1 MNTFGLK
8 LEGKDLLPS
17 KLSVHELTDLLLA
30 VERAVVK
37 TAIHLQ
43 PGLDE
48 EQAVIS
54 LVEIAEGSTSL
65 QFASALPATT
75 TAFQRIGQ
83 AISSRSYT
91 ELPSVT
97 IDALR
102 EIHKYSQERQA
113 LIGFYLYENS
123 QRTRLAEIRF
133 DVDLNLPL
141 INRVRSNTV
150 IYGRLT
156 RVGGNPPKA
165 RITQLNGEAISC
177 FVSEQLAKRIGNR
190 LYEVIG
196 LAGEAEWDA
205 DDYSLLYFKAND
217 ITPYEE
223 TAIKAAIK
231 ELRESAG
238 PAWDRVKDVNAY
250 IEELRRG

>member
-17 KLSVHELTDLLLA
+17 KLSIHELTELLLA
-30 VERAVVK
+30 FERAVVK
-37 TAIHLQ
+37 TAIHLK

-54 LVEIAEGSTSL
+54 LIGISEGSTSL
-65 QFASALPATT
+65 QFASALPEAT
-75 TAFQRIGQ
+75 TAFQQIGQ
-83 AISSRSYT
+83 AISLRSYT

-97 IDALR
+97 IEALR
-102 EIHKYSQERQA
+102 EIHKYSQEKQA
-113 LIGFYLYENS
+113 FISFYLYENS
-123 QRTRLAEIRF
+123 HRIRLAEIRF

-141 INRVRSNTV
+141 INRVRGNTV

-223 TAIKAAIK
+223 TPVKMAIR

-238 PAWDRVKDVNAY
+238 PAWDRIKDVNAY